1 MLSLMIVR
9 HPVAVVATVV
19 GMALVDTVAA
29 ETGVVETATAKARQR
44 G

>member
-1 MLSLMIVR
+1 MIVR
-9 HPVAVVATVV
+9 HPVAVVAATVV

-29 ETGVVETATAKARQR
+29 ATGVVETATAKARQR